1 MKKIILFFF
10 FATLSQAAISQTDN
24 DGWDE
29 WQKTSCYSKI
39 SFRLKF
45 DKKNGQQYQWKVQ
58 FRNDYPEVISFNYH
72 VTDKLQQYNLTT
84 HRKTL
89 NAKQLSEA
97 IEVYTEEEDIFLL
110 VDKVSLS
117 PYPEDFEDCDQ

>member
-1 MKKIILFFF
+1 MRKALLLFVLIF
-10 FATLSQAAISQTDN
+10 SQIALAQAK

-39 SFRLKF
+39 FYRIKSE
-45 DKKNGQQYQWKVQ
+45 KKHGEQYHWKIQ
-58 FRNDYPEVISFNYH
+58 FRSNYPQLISFNYNI
-72 VTDKLQQYNLTT
+72 TDKLQQYNITT

-89 NAKQLSEA
+89 EAKKQSEE
-97 IEVYTEEEDIFLL
+97 IDVYTKEDDIFLL

-117 PYPEDFEDCDQ
+117 PYPENFQECD